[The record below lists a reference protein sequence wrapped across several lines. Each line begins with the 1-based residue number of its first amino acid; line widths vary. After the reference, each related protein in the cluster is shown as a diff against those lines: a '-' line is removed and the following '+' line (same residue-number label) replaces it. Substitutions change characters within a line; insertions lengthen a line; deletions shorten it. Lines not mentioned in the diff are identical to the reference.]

1 MEGRKTQ
8 SFLRHGRPLP
18 GGALRVLRPSSRASR
33 MKGDDRSG
41 PYYQGRAVTEAV
53 EGERPYRVLI
63 LGAGF
68 GGLYTAVYLARF
80 LGKLRPDVWITVV
93 DRRNYFLFTPLLHS
107 VATGAL
113 EPRYV
118 AHSIRKIFRR
128 TRIHAHVGD
137 IRSID
142 LEHRQVRTSHRSL
155 PYDDLVIA
163 LGSET
168 NFFGN
173 ADLEKQAFT
182 LKNLED
188 AVRINNHVIRMFE
201 RAYWEESPEVKKG
214 LLTFVVVGAGPT
226 GVELAG
232 ELYEY
237 AHREL
242 LRDFGR
248 RIAGDE
254 IRVILVEA
262 TARILPSLSEKL
274 SREALRRLASIGIEV
289 LLLTRLDSWD
299 GTTVRLATGEV
310 FRAGT
315 LVWSAGVTTPAL
327 VRSLPLEKDPGGR
340 IVVRSTLE
348 AKSMDHLWVLGDN
361 ARAIDPFTQAPY
373 PPTAQTAVRQAR
385 TVAHNISARL
395 LKRPEKTFAH
405 RHVGGFVS
413 IGDNYALLSAKQFT
427 LTGILGWFLWNFVYI
442 NKLPIVR
449 YRLFSTFGL
458 LLKAVFER
466 STTEVDLCEQSR
478 RDGPP

>member
-1 MEGRKTQ
+1 M
-8 SFLRHGRPLP
+8 P
-18 GGALRVLRPSSRASR
+18 GV
-33 MKGDDRSG
+33 G
-41 PYYQGRAVTEAV
+41 PEERRIMTAEAH

-80 LGKLRPDVWITVV
+80 LGKLRPDVWVTVV

-118 AHSIRKIFRR
+118 AHSIRKIFRK
-128 TRIHAHVGD
+128 TRIHAHVGS
-137 IRSID
+137 IEKID
-142 LEHRQVRTSHRSL
+142 LENRQVVTTHRTL

-173 ADLEKQAFT
+173 QELEREAFT

-188 AVRINNHVIRMFE
+188 AVRLNNHMIRMFE
-201 RAYWEESPEVKKG
+201 RAYWEEDPETKKG

-232 ELYEY
+232 EIYEY

-248 RIAGDE
+248 RIAKEE

-262 TARILPSLSEKL
+262 TGRILPSLPEKL
-274 SREALRRLASIGIEV
+274 SQEAIRRLESIGIEV
-289 LLLTRLDSWD
+289 LLSTRLDSWD
-299 GTTVRLATGEV
+299 GRTVRLTSGAE
-310 FRAGT
+310 FLSST
-315 LVWSAGVTTPAL
+315 LVWSAGVKTNPL
-327 VRSLPLEKDPGGR
+327 VRELPLEKDPQGR

-348 AKSMDHLWVLGDN
+348 AKMMDHVWVLGDN
-361 ARAIDPFTQAPY
+361 AHALDPKPY

-385 TVAHNISARL
+385 VVANNIAARL
-395 LKRPEKTFAH
+395 LKKPEQTFAH

-449 YRLFSTFGL
+449 YRLYSTFGL
-458 LLKAVFER
+458 LLKAIFER
-466 STTEVDLCEQSR
+466 ATTEVDLCSGEKSSEKIVPKER
-478 RDGPP
+478 KAG

>member
-1 MEGRKTQ
+1 MTAE
-8 SFLRHGRPLP
+8 SN
-18 GGALRVLRPSSRASR
+18 
-33 MKGDDRSG
+33 D
-41 PYYQGRAVTEAV
+41 
-53 EGERPYRVLI
+53 GERPYRVLI

-80 LGKLRPDVWITVV
+80 LKKLRPDVWVTVV

-118 AHSIRKIFRR
+118 AHSIRKIFRK
-128 TRIHAHVGD
+128 TRIHAHVGA
-137 IRSID
+137 IEKID
-142 LEHRQVRTSHRSL
+142 LENRHVVTAHRTL

-173 ADLEKQAFT
+173 IELERRAFT

-188 AVRINNHVIRMFE
+188 AVRINNHIIRQFE
-201 RAYWEESPEVKKG
+201 QAYWEEDPEVKKG

-232 ELYEY
+232 EVYEY

-248 RIAGDE
+248 RISKDE
-254 IRVILVEA
+254 IRVVLVEA
-262 TARILPSLSEKL
+262 TGRILPSLSEKL
-274 SREALRRLASIGIEV
+274 SKEAIRRLEAIGIEV
-289 LLLTRLDSWD
+289 LLSTRLDSWD
-299 GTTVRLATGEV
+299 GKTVRLTSGAD
-310 FRAGT
+310 FLAST
-315 LVWSAGVTTPAL
+315 LVWSAGVKTNPL
-327 VRSLPLEKDPGGR
+327 VRELPLEKDPQGR

-348 AKSMDHLWVLGDN
+348 AKMMDHVWVLGDN
-361 ARAIDPFTQAPY
+361 AHATDPFEQKPY

-385 TVAHNISARL
+385 VVAHNISARL
-395 LKRPEKTFAH
+395 LRKPEQTFAH

-449 YRLFSTFGL
+449 YRLYSTFGL
-458 LLKAVFER
+458 FLKAIFER
-466 STTEVDLCEQSR
+466 ATTEVDLCREPDAGEESR
-478 RDGPP
+478 EKERKAG

>member
-1 MEGRKTQ
+1 M
-8 SFLRHGRPLP
+8 
-18 GGALRVLRPSSRASR
+18 AA
-33 MKGDDRSG
+33 
-41 PYYQGRAVTEAV
+41 EAND
-53 EGERPYRVLI
+53 GEKPYRVLI

-80 LGKLRPDVWITVV
+80 LKKLRPDVWVTVV

-118 AHSIRKIFRR
+118 AHSIRKIFRK
-128 TRIHAHVGD
+128 TRIHAHVGS
-137 IRSID
+137 IEKID
-142 LEHRQVRTSHRSL
+142 LENRQVVTTHRTL

-173 ADLEKQAFT
+173 IELERRAFT

-188 AVRINNHVIRMFE
+188 AVRINNHIIRQFE
-201 RAYWEESPEVKKG
+201 RAYWEEDPGIKKG

-232 ELYEY
+232 EVYEY

-248 RIAGDE
+248 RISKDE
-254 IRVILVEA
+254 IRVVLVEA
-262 TARILPSLSEKL
+262 TGRILPSLSEKL
-274 SREALRRLASIGIEV
+274 SKEAIRRLEAIGIEV
-289 LLLTRLDSWD
+289 LLSTRLDSWD
-299 GTTVRLATGEV
+299 GTTVRLTSGAD
-310 FRAGT
+310 FLAST
-315 LVWSAGVTTPAL
+315 LVWSAGVKTNPL
-327 VRSLPLEKDPGGR
+327 VRELPLEKDPQGR

-348 AKSMDHLWVLGDN
+348 AKMMDHVWVLGDN
-361 ARAIDPFTQAPY
+361 AHATDPFEQKPY

-385 TVAHNISARL
+385 VVAHNISARL
-395 LKRPEKTFAH
+395 LRRPELTFAH

-449 YRLFSTFGL
+449 YRLYSTFGL
-458 LLKAVFER
+458 FLKAIFER
-466 STTEVDLCEQSR
+466 ATTEVDLCSESADR
-478 RDGPP
+478 EKGRDRERKAG

>member
-1 MEGRKTQ
+1 M
-8 SFLRHGRPLP
+8 P
-18 GGALRVLRPSSRASR
+18 GV
-33 MKGDDRSG
+33 G
-41 PYYQGRAVTEAV
+41 PEERRIMTAEAH

-80 LGKLRPDVWITVV
+80 LGKLRPDVWVTVV

-118 AHSIRKIFRR
+118 AHSIRKIFRK
-128 TRIHAHVGD
+128 TRIHAHVGS
-137 IRSID
+137 IEKID
-142 LEHRQVRTSHRSL
+142 LENRQVVTTHRTL

-173 ADLEKQAFT
+173 QELEREAFT

-188 AVRINNHVIRMFE
+188 AVRLNNHMIRMFE
-201 RAYWEESPEVKKG
+201 RAYWEEDPETKKG

-232 ELYEY
+232 EIYEY

-248 RIAGDE
+248 RIAKEE

-262 TARILPSLSEKL
+262 TGRILPSLPEKL
-274 SREALRRLASIGIEV
+274 SQEAIRRLESIGIEV
-289 LLLTRLDSWD
+289 LLSTRLDSWD
-299 GTTVRLATGEV
+299 GRTVRLTSGAE
-310 FRAGT
+310 FLSST
-315 LVWSAGVTTPAL
+315 LVWSAGVKTNPL
-327 VRSLPLEKDPGGR
+327 VRELPLEKDPQGR

-348 AKSMDHLWVLGDN
+348 AKMMDHVWVLGDN
-361 ARAIDPFTQAPY
+361 AHAIDPFEQKPY

-385 TVAHNISARL
+385 VVANNIAARL
-395 LKRPEKTFAH
+395 LKKPEQTFAH

-449 YRLFSTFGL
+449 YRLYSTFGL
-458 LLKAVFER
+458 LLKAIFER
-466 STTEVDLCEQSR
+466 ATTEVDLCSGEKSSEKIVPKER
-478 RDGPP
+478 KAG